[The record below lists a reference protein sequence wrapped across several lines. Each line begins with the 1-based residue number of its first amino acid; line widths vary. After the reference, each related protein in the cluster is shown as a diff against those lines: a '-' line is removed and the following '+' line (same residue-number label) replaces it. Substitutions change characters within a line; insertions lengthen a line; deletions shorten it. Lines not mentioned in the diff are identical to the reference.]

1 MTLKELVEGLN
12 TILKSHP
19 ELADRE
25 VYHASECGYSAAG
38 FEKPVQVAVPVLTD
52 LGKKFQYG
60 ISIVSDDDGY
70 RTDKYVSNWNFI
82 SSKENKEME

>member
-1 MTLKELVEGLN
+1 MTLKELVKGLEI
-12 TILKSHP
+12 ILKNHP

-38 FEKPVQVAVPVLTD
+38 FEKPVQIAIPVPTD
-52 LGKKFQYG
+52 LSKNFPHG

-70 RTDKYVSNWNFI
+70 RTDKWISDWNFI
-82 SSKENKEME
+82 SSEE